1 MSAADFFDEDQF
13 DPVPPPPRV
22 GSMPDVMIDL
32 ETMGTR
38 HNAPIIA
45 LGAVAFNLATLEVG
59 EKFYANITLTSSVAL
74 GSVMDPSTV
83 MWWMQQS
90 EDARKAVTRKG
101 RPAPE
106 VLTDFADWLTANVV
120 ALKDRKVWACGTDF
134 NCVILAEHYLKAGRE
149 MPWAYHAKRD
159 YRTVRELWKSV
170 PEDTRIGAHNALD
183 DAVHQVNHLFKIK
196 GVLRGNKS

>member
-1 MSAADFFDEDQF
+1 MSATDFFDEDEF

-22 GSMPDVMIDL
+22 GSMPDVMIDI

-38 HNAPIIA
+38 HNAPVIA

-59 EKFYANITLTSSVAL
+59 EKFYANINLASSVAL

-83 MWWMQQS
+83 IWWMQQS

-101 RPAPE
+101 RPATE
-106 VLTDFADWLTANVV
+106 VLADFADWLTGNTV
-120 ALKDRKVWACGTDF
+120 ALKDRKVWANGTDF
-134 NCVILAEHYLKAGRE
+134 DCTLLSEHYHKAGLDV
-149 MPWAYHAKRD
+149 PWMYYAKRD

-170 PEDTRIGAHNALD
+170 PEDTNAGAHNALD
-183 DAVHQVNHLFKIK
+183 DAVHQVNHLFKIRRTLK
-196 GVLRGNKS
+196 GTS